1 MKGIKYFID
10 KGIGTHMNGEGL
22 KLWAFDSQEALFEN
36 VRTNMSRE
44 YCFGL
49 EISDIRPGVKE
60 ANITML
66 IPRELA

>member
-1 MKGIKYFID
+1 MKGIKYFLD
-10 KGIGTHMNGEGL
+10 KSIYSHIVGEGL
-22 KLWAFDSQEALFEN
+22 KLWAFDNQEALFEN